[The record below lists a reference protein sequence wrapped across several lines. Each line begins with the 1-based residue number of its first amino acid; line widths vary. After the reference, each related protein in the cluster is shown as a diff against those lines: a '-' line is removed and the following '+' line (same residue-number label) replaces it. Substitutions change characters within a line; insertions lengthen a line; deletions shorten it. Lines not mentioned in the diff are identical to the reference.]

1 MERNSVYNGMVNM
14 RKLSLINPAALIGPI
29 AAGSRNKGG
38 GPEVF
43 ERRRRSD
50 RRRSSRRD
58 SE

>member
-14 RKLSLINPAALIGPI
+14 RKLTLINPAALMAPVSG
-29 AAGSRNKGG
+29 GDRNKGG

-50 RRRSSRRD
+50 RRRSDRRD
-58 SE
+58 S